1 MVNDIGHEQ
10 YHQKDLI
17 WSPSWRPRPDST
29 RRDGHCGRWVKC
41 GGIVVAQN
49 VHSPHGSDRGGET
62 CRIGTFTM
70 KALKKGRSTMT
81 TQLPISVQG
90 TRLTFMSGDTGLN
103 SGRLCKTCR
112 NSPAAFGQNRRNA
125 RLSR

>member
-17 WSPSWRPRPDST
+17 WSPSWRPRLDST

-49 VHSPHGSDRGGET
+49 VHSPHGRDRGGGNMPHWYVYDE
-62 CRIGTFTM
+62 GSE
-70 KALKKGRSTMT
+70 KGPFAHDDAIAYLRTRH
-81 TQLPISVQG
+81 PAPVYVCPQG
-90 TRLTFMSGDTGLN
+90 L
-103 SGRLCKTCR
+103 
-112 NSPAAFGQNRRNA
+112 
-125 RLSR
+125 